1 MRRYMQAGERIVG
14 TRAIGNGGLEAPAA
28 AVGGSGTEAIE
39 GRGVTCVSFECCRGS
54 MRRMLRGDS
63 QSREGGRGGG
73 SKCGVAEM
81 EGQQAVANCI
91 SPAKPDRGC
100 SQPTPST
107 TSLLLCLLRYL
118 SRQ

>member
-39 GRGVTCVSFECCRGS
+39 GRGVTCVSSECCRVS
-54 MRRMLRGDS
+54 MRRMLRRDS

-73 SKCGVAEM
+73 SKCGGCRDGGPASSRKLH
-81 EGQQAVANCI
+81 QPRQAR
-91 SPAKPDRGC
+91 SR
-100 SQPTPST
+100 
-107 TSLLLCLLRYL
+107 LLAAYTFDNVSSFVCA
-118 SRQ
+118 